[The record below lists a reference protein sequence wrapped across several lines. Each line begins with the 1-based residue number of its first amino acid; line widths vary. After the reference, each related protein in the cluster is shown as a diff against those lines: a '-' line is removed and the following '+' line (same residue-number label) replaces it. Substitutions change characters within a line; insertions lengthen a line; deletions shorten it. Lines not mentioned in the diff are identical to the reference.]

1 MAYMTNQWL
10 KRGGGGRG
18 HFPIPV
24 KIKTNTR
31 QTSWEKSNHVVVRLL
46 FVRENEDNYRC
57 QKCAVT
63 TTQRGSIHKPP
74 KCSHCDK
81 QTNISDKVVVEHD
94 EFQQAYLAQED
105 IGLIIKDL
113 FLSNS
118 IESNRDFL
126 RDIIPSIS
134 DEFKFELIKLLLK
147 DKSK

>member
-1 MAYMTNQWL
+1 MAFITNQWL
-10 KRGGGGRG
+10 KGGARGR
-18 HFPIPV
+18 HNPIPV
-24 KIKTNTR
+24 KISTN
-31 QTSWEKSNHVVVRLL
+31 SYKDEWNDDNDVVIQLC
-46 FVRENEDNYRC
+46 FYRENEDKYRC
-57 QKCAVT
+57 QKCAIT

-118 IESNRDFL
+118 IESNTDFL

-147 DKSK
+147 DKGN